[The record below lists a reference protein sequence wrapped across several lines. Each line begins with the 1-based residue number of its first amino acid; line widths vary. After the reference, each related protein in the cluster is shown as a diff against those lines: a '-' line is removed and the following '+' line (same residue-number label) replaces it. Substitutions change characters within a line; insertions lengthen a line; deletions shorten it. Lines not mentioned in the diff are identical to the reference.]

1 MSAPLRPSPR
11 AAARAPAAAFG
22 RPPGA
27 LAAVGPLTRALGAAL
42 GRAPRALAPALGRP
56 PRALAAAAAL
66 ALGLGAAGC
75 GRPFDIKT
83 PPGFVE
89 LEEDRL
95 DYDYR
100 ASSAT
105 GVVSALRV
113 IDTKGKGDLA
123 FWTNVVNTRVRE
135 ELGYAPF
142 GESGLGEGGGAKGR
156 LLRFGYEQGGRVYL
170 YEIALFVGRKHL
182 YVLEA
187 GGRKDLFE
195 RQAEALAWQRRTF
208 KPK

>member
-1 MSAPLRPSPR
+1 MSAPLPSR
-11 AAARAPAAAFG
+11 FAALAAATAL
-22 RPPGA
+22 A
-27 LAAVGPLTRALGAAL
+27 LAAV
-42 GRAPRALAPALGRP
+42 
-56 PRALAAAAAL
+56 
-66 ALGLGAAGC
+66 GC

-100 ASSAT
+100 ASSAS
-105 GVVSALRV
+105 GVVTALRV
-113 IDTKGKGDLA
+113 IDTKGKGDLG
-123 FWTNVVNTRVRE
+123 FWSNVVDTRVRE

-142 GESGLGEGGGAKGR
+142 GETSLGEGGGAKGR

-170 YEIALFVGRKHL
+170 YEIALFAGGDRL

-187 GGRKDLFE
+187 GGRKDFFE
-195 RQAEALAWQRRTF
+195 RQAESIAWQRRTF
-208 KPK
+208 RPK